1 MDLANPIC
9 LTKLDEGAGE
19 QAMLVLVL
27 YVFGCLREFV
37 TTHEVISVT
46 NHELISVY
54 VILSLLT
61 RLSVSVLTRFFS
73 VYMSLSLLT
82 R

>member
-37 TTHEVISVT
+37 TTHEVIS
-46 NHELISVY
+46 IY
-54 VILSLLT
+54 VSLSLLT
-61 RLSVSVLTRFFS
+61 RLLVST
-73 VYMSLSLLT
+73 
-82 R
+82 